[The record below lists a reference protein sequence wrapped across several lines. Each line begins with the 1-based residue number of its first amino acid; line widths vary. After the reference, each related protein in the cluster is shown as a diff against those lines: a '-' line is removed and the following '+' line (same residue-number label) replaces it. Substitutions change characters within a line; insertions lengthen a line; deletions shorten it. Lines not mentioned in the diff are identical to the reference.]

1 MVFIFLQVNWHMD
14 IINLVLNHGGDV
26 NKVNN
31 EGSSAL
37 SAGTIFFYPID
48 CFRYNIAERYLTK
61 APSLEQCPSKDSD
74 QPKGILSSKQSFGL
88 ERRMSLLNS
97 AKHQTFVD
105 DDNRVQGASEDSGV
119 QNADSVG
126 AVGSDKVLKRS
137 QRQSALGKN
146 TEEEK
151 ETENGPGG
159 KCAENV
165 PLAENGSRSG
175 DAPAAADGA
184 PAKREGQDSAIDS
197 EAEKRVEEEEPPE
210 ELLEDFESDR
220 RVYDYKIE
228 VSDHL
233 IERCAT
239 QLSTNERVVSRQS
252 RIASAGLGTARLLAI
267 QISM

>member
-1 MVFIFLQVNWHMD
+1 MIFVNIRGFYIQFYGVSILQVNWHMD

-97 AKHQTFVD
+97 AKHQTFMD

-126 AVGSDKVLKRS
+126 VVGSDKVIKRS
-137 QRQSALGKN
+137 QRQSALEKN

-159 KCAENV
+159 KVRKMFLLRKMVLVREMLLLLLQTVPLPNVRVKTRQLIVRLRNV
-165 PLAENGSRSG
+165 PKRKSLPRSCWRISSLIGECTTTRSR
-175 DAPAAADGA
+175 
-184 PAKREGQDSAIDS
+184 
-197 EAEKRVEEEEPPE
+197 
-210 ELLEDFESDR
+210 
-220 RVYDYKIE
+220 
-228 VSDHL
+228 
-233 IERCAT
+233 C
-239 QLSTNERVVSRQS
+239 
-252 RIASAGLGTARLLAI
+252 RII
-267 QISM
+267 